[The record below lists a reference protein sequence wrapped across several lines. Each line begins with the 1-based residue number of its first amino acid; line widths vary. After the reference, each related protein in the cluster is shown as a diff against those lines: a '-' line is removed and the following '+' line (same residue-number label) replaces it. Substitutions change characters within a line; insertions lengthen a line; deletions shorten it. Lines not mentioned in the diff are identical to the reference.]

1 MLPKWIDLREF
12 VDRIFNDGWLMI
24 WQLDDF

>member
-1 MLPKWIDLREF
+1 MLSKWIDLREI